1 MFSSLVTIVRADH
14 PDLLVL
20 CWCSPPCT
28 GGCPILNLIQ
38 PPRRSEIQE
47 QRLKEFFALMTACE
61 PIVECGQIK
70 CLELSKVCSY
80 WSHNSVQAYCRMWG
94 LRYVC
99 DVPRCS
105 YDNEVT
111 VTAKHLY
118 RIASSIVM
126 FAPRQC
132 TCLKHMPLNSQS
144 LEGLGKY
151 PPAFVSD
158 VVSWFRTVTRSS
170 IAAA

>member
-47 QRLKEFFALMTACE
+47 QRLKEFLDLMTACE
-61 PIVECGQIK
+61 PIMERGQIK

-118 RIASSIVM
+118 RIASSIVT

-132 TCLKHMPLNSQS
+132 TCLKQMPLNSQS

-158 VVSWFRTVTRSS
+158 VVSWFRTATRSS
-170 IAAA
+170 IAPA